1 MNCEL
6 LVSCFLQAASYD
18 FLSMEKLI
26 EVGLLMVGSLQ
37 WAVGEIS
44 WQFAVGSWRNQLAK
58 SCKSGCFTKLLN
70 S

>member
-1 MNCEL
+1 
-6 LVSCFLQAASYD
+6 
-18 FLSMEKLI
+18 MEKLI

-44 WQFAVGSWRNQLAK
+44 WQFAVGSWQAVPLANG
-58 SCKSGCFTKLLN
+58 SSWRDHVNRDALLN

>member
-1 MNCEL
+1 M
-6 LVSCFLQAASYD
+6 QAASYD

-44 WQFAVGSWRNQLAK
+44 WQFAVGSWQAVPLANG
-58 SCKSGCFTKLLN
+58 SSWRDHVNRDALLN

>member
-18 FLSMEKLI
+18 FLPMEKLI
-26 EVGLLMVGSLQ
+26 EGGLLMVGSLQ

-44 WQFAVGSWRNQLAK
+44 WQFAVGSWRNQLAVCSGQLAK
-58 SCKSGCFTKLLN
+58 SVGEIM
-70 S
+70 